1 MPFQW
6 LQMRITEEKERRARE
21 KRILDR
27 LPDALVELYDSIRSC
42 LESYNKAF
50 GPQASEAELLSGK
63 VRVIAR
69 EEREGKWQQY
79 GKVEVS
85 ALPSIPGFQV
95 DQGGDPLLIEIGILP
110 GNKLVVPRPRGGS
123 VPRTGGPV
131 PPHSGSRAVPQAQ
144 GIAATSTPCTSPNR
158 PRYRR
163 S

>member
-95 DQGGDPLLIEIGILP
+95 DQGGDPLLIELGILP
-110 GNKLVVPRPRGGS
+110 GNKLSYRDRAADQYLGLEDL
-123 VPRTGGPV
+123 
-131 PPHSGSRAVPQAQ
+131 SRRILDRVLFPKLKE
-144 GIAATSTPCTSPNR
+144 
-158 PRYRR
+158 
-163 S
+163 

>member
-69 EEREGKWQQY
+69 EEREGKWQQC

-85 ALPSIPGFQV
+85 ALPSIPGFQI
-95 DQGGDPLLIEIGILP
+95 DQAGDPLLIEIGILP
-110 GNKLVVPRPRGGS
+110 GNKLSYRDRAADQYLGLEDL
-123 VPRTGGPV
+123 
-131 PPHSGSRAVPQAQ
+131 SRRILDRVLFPKLKE
-144 GIAATSTPCTSPNR
+144 
-158 PRYRR
+158 
-163 S
+163 